1 MKRFLLDTH
10 ILLWMFDETENIPP
24 NIYTIIENIENQC
37 FVSIASLYE
46 IAIKKN
52 IGKLSTKNSITTLS
66 NEIERVGLTLL
77 SLTTKHLESYVA
89 LKQFDSHKDPFDRL
103 IIATAVSED
112 MQIISADEKFILYQ
126 DIVEIIWQN

>member
-1 MKRFLLDTH
+1 
-10 ILLWMFDETENIPP
+10 MFDEVENIPP
-24 NIYTIIENIENQC
+24 DIYKIIENIDNQC

-52 IGKLSTKNSITTLS
+52 IGKLNTKNSITTLS

-77 SLTTKHLESYVA
+77 PLTTIYLESYVT
-89 LKQFDSHKDPFDRL
+89 LKQVDNHKDPFDRL

-112 MQIISADEKFILYQ
+112 MKIISADEKFILYQ
-126 DIVEIIWQN
+126 DIVEIIW